1 MKKIQ
6 KILLIILILIFLSI
20 GFMVRGKSEGIL
32 FDVSVIEFIQGNENP
47 ILFKLMKGISFI
59 GSGYF
64 LFPIILIV
72 SIYILIKKEY
82 YILKLLLGSTLG
94 CYSLNFLL
102 KQLFQRTRPLDFFL
116 VEQSGLS
123 YPSGHS
129 MVTMSLYLTIAYLI
143 TKNQDD
149 IKKRR
154 YIYLLAF
161 LMILLMGISRI
172 YLGVHWPTDVLG
184 GYIMGYV
191 FYNINLKIMKE

>member
-1 MKKIQ
+1 M
-6 KILLIILILIFLSI
+6 
-20 GFMVRGKSEGIL
+20 
-32 FDVSVIEFIQGNENP
+32 
-47 ILFKLMKGISFI
+47 
-59 GSGYF
+59 
-64 LFPIILIV
+64 
-72 SIYILIKKEY
+72 
-82 YILKLLLGSTLG
+82 LLGSTLG

>member
-1 MKKIQ
+1 MLFIK
-6 KILLIILILIFLSI
+6 LST
-20 GFMVRGKSEGIL
+20 KT
-32 FDVSVIEFIQGNENP
+32 
-47 ILFKLMKGISFI
+47 
-59 GSGYF
+59 
-64 LFPIILIV
+64 IV
-72 SIYILIKKEY
+72 SKNKAFR
-82 YILKLLLGSTLG
+82 
-94 CYSLNFLL
+94 FL
-102 KQLFQRTRPLDFFL
+102 L